1 VGDTPIFGEPAMEL
15 QVVTSGVALE
25 RLDVIE
31 TLTSIGK
38 TPDGAVVSH
47 RA

>member
-1 VGDTPIFGEPAMEL
+1 MEL
-15 QVVTSGVALE
+15 QAVTSGVALN
-25 RLDVIE
+25 RLEVTE

-38 TPDGAVVSH
+38 TPDGAVFSH